1 MLVFG
6 TLQTMKDFRHILVVA
21 CPGFLE
27 APVLKRA
34 AELAKASGA
43 KLTVLDVVEPMRRRH
58 RIQDAGG
65 HALDLQALLIDDRR
79 RHLMETVDA
88 AGAGDAAVEVVA
100 GKPFIEVTRFA
111 IANDCDLVIVGE
123 ALPVEGRSRI
133 VASDVTQ
140 LIRACPTP
148 VWVMCLCETTIPR
161 VLALV
166 DPDPSDAVR
175 DGLND
180 AVLELATSVTRR
192 EGGELHVA
200 HAWQLW
206 GESAIRSSLYVDIPP
221 ADVDKLVQ
229 EAGQE
234 HRHDLEALASRHGV
248 TELGGQ
254 LHLIKGSP
262 SEVLPDLADR
272 LNINLIVMGTVARRG
287 VSGLIMGNTAETM
300 LRSVRCSILT
310 VKPEGFVSPVSV

>member
-1 MLVFG
+1 MR
-6 TLQTMKDFRHILVVA
+6 DFRHILVVA

-27 APVLKRA
+27 AAVLKKA
-34 AELAKASGA
+34 AELAKASDA
-43 KLTVLDVVEPMRRRH
+43 KLTVLDVVEPIPRRH
-58 RIQDAGG
+58 RIQDADG
-65 HALDLQALLIDDRR
+65 HALDLEALLIDDRR

-88 AGAGDAAVEVVA
+88 AGAGNAAVKVLT
-100 GKPFIEVTRFA
+100 GKPFMEVTRFA
-111 IANDCDLVIVGE
+111 MANDCDLVIVGE

-140 LIRACPTP
+140 LVRACPTP
-148 VWVMCLCETTIPR
+148 VWVMCLCEATNLR

-166 DPDPSDAVR
+166 DPDPNDPVR
-175 DGLND
+175 DSLND

-206 GESAIRSSLYVDIPP
+206 GESAMRSSLYMHIPP
-221 ADVDKLVQ
+221 TEVDTLVQ
-229 EAGQE
+229 EVGQE
-234 HRHDLEALASRHGV
+234 RRTELEELGNRHGV
-248 TELGGQ
+248 AALGGQ
-254 LHLIKGSP
+254 FHLVKGSP
-262 SEVLPDLADR
+262 SEVLPELAGR
-272 LNINLIVMGTVARRG
+272 LDINLIVMGTVARRG